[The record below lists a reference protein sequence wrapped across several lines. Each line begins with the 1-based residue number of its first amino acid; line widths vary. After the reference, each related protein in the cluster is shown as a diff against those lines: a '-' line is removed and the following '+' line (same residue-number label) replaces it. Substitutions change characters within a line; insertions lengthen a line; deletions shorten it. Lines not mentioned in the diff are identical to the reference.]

1 MKILADQ
8 DIYRLTVE
16 KLKQWGH
23 DVITAKE
30 LGMHKSSDEDL
41 LKAGKKTRRLL
52 ITRDKDFG
60 SLIFLKTQESVGV
73 ILLRMGPKTIDK
85 VHNEL
90 HRLFQEQNE
99 EILKNSFCVVESKRY
114 RIRRLGEEKR
124 S

>member
-30 LGMHKSSDEDL
+30 LGLQKFADEDL
-41 LKAGKKTRRLL
+41 LTAARKTNRLL

-60 SLIFLKTQESVGV
+60 ALIFLKNQESIGV

-90 HRLFQEQNE
+90 QRLFQEQQE
-99 EILKNSFCVVESKRY
+99 EILKNSFCVVEAKRY
-114 RIRRLGEEKR
+114 RIRRLGEKKR

>member
-1 MKILADQ
+1 
-8 DIYRLTVE
+8 
-16 KLKQWGH
+16 
-23 DVITAKE
+23 
-30 LGMHKSSDEDL
+30 MHKSPDEDL
-41 LKAGKKTRRLL
+41 LKTGRKTRRLL

-60 SLIFLKTQESVGV
+60 SLIFLRTQESVGV

-114 RIRRLGEEKR
+114 RIRRLDKR
-124 S
+124 TKS